1 MLRRNGRFMS
11 VSRISSSESFGC
23 KGKLA
28 AWVLHVL
35 TAQVRKLSVRSFIVA
50 VLSLDW
56 GCDALVGYLGGR

>member
-1 MLRRNGRFMS
+1 
-11 VSRISSSESFGC
+11 
-23 KGKLA
+23 
-28 AWVLHVL
+28 LHVL